1 MMSTRLI
8 YSSMVVWFTMV
19 MARLVFALSA
29 GVRVTLATCAVTLAV
44 GLMPPAMML
53 GLRVPAEGRG

>member
-1 MMSTRLI
+1 MMSTRVS

-19 MARLVFALSA
+19 MALLVFALYA
-29 GVRVTLATCAVTLAV
+29 GVRVTLATCAVALAV

-53 GLRVPAEGRG
+53 RLRVPAEGRR